1 MSWERVACPKA
12 KGGMGFRNVK
22 AFNLA
27 MVAQQGWNF
36 IEKLDSLVAKI
47 FKARYFPRSSFLE
60 TKIGYNTI
68 FSWRNIWNSRQVL
81 LHGCSLQVD
90 DW

>member
-12 KGGMGFRNVK
+12 KGGMGFRKLK

-27 MVAQQGWNF
+27 MVVQQGWNF

-47 FKARYFPRSSFLE
+47 FKAY
-60 TKIGYNTI
+60 K
-68 FSWRNIWNSRQVL
+68 
-81 LHGCSLQVD
+81 
-90 DW
+90 